1 MSNATSVYTITD
13 VKTSYKVFQS
23 FVDSRTAILKISTP
37 NCFQCKMA
45 NRWAE
50 DHGFHDGVD
59 YVEVNLGDLDK
70 PDEALAYLRQVV
82 SKAFGVPVHKIPTTA
97 PWFINLRNVPKTT
110 ITEDG
115 EMVVSE
121 SPTIDFD
128 SLTLQL
134 FGYQPSNLP
143 TLFNGTLPARE
154 QEMCLVA

>member
-1 MSNATSVYTITD
+1 MSNETSVYTITD

-45 NRWAE
+45 TRWAE

-59 YVEVNLGDLDK
+59 YVEINLGDLDK
-70 PDEALAYLRQVV
+70 PDEALAYLRQAV
-82 SKAFGVPVHKIPTTA
+82 SDAFGVPVHKIPTAA
-97 PWFINLRNVPKTT
+97 PWFINLRNVPETT

-115 EMVVSE
+115 EKVSE
-121 SPTIDFD
+121 PPIIDFD
-128 SLTLQL
+128 SPALQL

-143 TLFNGTLPARE
+143 TLFSGTLPARE

>member
-1 MSNATSVYTITD
+1 MSDETPKYATTD
-13 VKTSYKVFQS
+13 AKTSYDAFKYLVA
-23 FVDSRTAILKISTP
+23 SRNAILKISTP

-45 NRWAE
+45 TRWAE
-50 DHGFHDGVD
+50 EHGFHDGVD

-82 SKAFGVPVHKIPTTA
+82 SEAFGVPVDKIPTAA
-97 PWFINLRNVPKTT
+97 PWFINLRHIPETT
-110 ITEDG
+110 ISEDN
-115 EMVVSE
+115 EMVSE

-128 SLTLQL
+128 SPALQL

-143 TLFNGTLPARE
+143 TLFSGTLPAQE

>member
-1 MSNATSVYTITD
+1 MSNETSVYTITD

-45 NRWAE
+45 TRWAE

-59 YVEVNLGDLDK
+59 YVEINLGDLDK
-70 PDEALAYLRQVV
+70 PDEALAYLRQAV
-82 SKAFGVPVHKIPTTA
+82 SDAFGVPVHKIPTAA
-97 PWFINLRNVPKTT
+97 PWFINLRNVPETT
-110 ITEDG
+110 ITEDE
-115 EMVVSE
+115 EMVSE
-121 SPTIDFD
+121 SPIIDFD
-128 SLTLQL
+128 SPALQL

-143 TLFNGTLPARE
+143 TLFRGTLPAQE